1 MMRKNLLMSAAILI
15 AVSSQAFAGGAPGGV
30 LHEQGRSSSAAAPA
44 SGAPSAV
51 EVPQTSAPEN
61 EKQPGA
67 SGEAKL
73 DAGAAGAASA
83 QAAQQRAVFG
93 SGCFG
98 FFGSRT
104 FSLVSRGTVLYRV
117 VPTTYFDVKLRVTY
131 VGLRTFN
138 RDRYTA
144 PGAESIAIKGPSV
157 WWPVKVTISGYNGQR
172 GCFNLFAG

>member
-1 MMRKNLLMSAAILI
+1 MMHRNLLMSAAILLAI
-15 AVSSQAFAGGAPGGV
+15 SSQAFAGGAPGGV
-30 LHEQGRSSSAAAPA
+30 LHERSAAAGAAAA
-44 SGAPSAV
+44 SGALDAV
-51 EVPQTSAPEN
+51 EVPQTSSPEG
-61 EKQPGA
+61 EKQAGA

-73 DAGAAGAASA
+73 DAGSAGASSA

-104 FSLVSRGTVLYRV
+104 FNLSSRGRVLYRV

-138 RDRYTA
+138 RDKFTA
-144 PGAESIAIKGPSV
+144 PGAESILVNGPSV
-157 WWPVKVTISGYNGQR
+157 WWPVKVTVSGYQGQR
-172 GCFNLFAG
+172 GCFNLLAG